1 MAKITLHGNPVNTA
15 GDLPKVGST
24 APDFSLL
31 KQDLSSVSLK
41 DFAGKKKVLNIF
53 PSIDTPVCA
62 TSVRTFTKEALSNK
76 DGVVVL
82 HISQDLP
89 FAQKRFCGA
98 EGLENALT
106 LSGFQSQ
113 FGRDYKVEMTDSP
126 LKGLYSRAVVVLD
139 ATNKVVFCEQVPE
152 IAQEPNYQQA
162 LAALK

>member
-1 MAKITLHGNPVNTA
+1 MAKITLHGNPVNTL
-15 GDLPKVGST
+15 GDLPKVGTS

-31 KQDLSSVSLK
+31 KQDLSTVSLK
-41 DFAGKKKVLNIF
+41 DFSGKKKVLNIF

-62 TSVRTFTKEALSNK
+62 TSVRKFTQEALGNK
-76 DGVVVL
+76 DVVVL

-139 ATNKVVFCEQVPE
+139 ANNQVLFCEQVPE
-152 IAQEPNYQQA
+152 IAQEPNYQRA
-162 LAALK
+162 LAVLT

>member
-15 GDLPKVGST
+15 GELPKVGSI

-31 KQDLSSVSLK
+31 KQDLSAVTLK
-41 DFAGKKKVLNIF
+41 DFSGKRKILNIF

-62 TSVRTFTKEALSNK
+62 SSVRKFTQEALTHK
-76 DGVVVL
+76 DVVVL

-106 LSGFQSQ
+106 LSGFRSS
-113 FGRDYKVEMTDSP
+113 FGRDYQVEMTDSP

-139 ATNKVVFCEQVPE
+139 AQNQVLFCEQVPE
-152 IAQEPNYQQA
+152 IAQEPNYSKA
-162 LAALK
+162 VAALK